1 MDSVFVVDGIVVVLL
16 EVYRPGIDVTWLRSG
31 KP

>member
-1 MDSVFVVDGIVVVLL
+1 VFVVDGIVVVLL
-16 EVYRPGIDVTWLRSG
+16 EAYRPGIDVTWLRSG